1 MDRIEAMQVFLKV
14 AEFSSFSKAA
24 DVLHLP
30 RATVSNAIQHLEKRL
45 GAQLFQRTT
54 RRVSLTQEG
63 LLYQERCTRLVAE
76 LEETDNLFTGAARS
90 PSGVVQVDL
99 PERMARL
106 EIIPRLPRFFERYP
120 EIQLRFGA
128 NDRFVD
134 LVGEGV
140 DCAVRVGELPDS
152 TLMARRVGAMAQV
165 NCASPAYLA
174 QYGVPQTL
182 ADLEHHLAVN
192 FHSSRLG
199 RDLDW
204 EYTHNGE
211 TRLIRM
217 QSRISVTSSEA
228 YMACCLAGLGLVQ
241 APRNGIV
248 PLLASGQLVEV
259 LPRYRAAPLPV
270 SVVYAQNRRLSARV
284 RVFVDWVVDVLTGNM
299 QTELPLVGVTDG
311 ADS

>member
-1 MDRIEAMQVFLKV
+1 MDRIEAMHVFLKV

-24 DVLHLP
+24 DVLHQP
-30 RATVSNAIQHLEKRL
+30 RATVSNAIQQLEKRL

-63 LLYQERCTRLVAE
+63 LIYQERCTRLVAE
-76 LEETDNLFTGAARS
+76 LEETDNLFTSAAHR
-90 PSGVVQVDL
+90 PGGIVRVDL

-106 EIIPRLPRFFERYP
+106 EVIPRLPEFFDRYP

-128 NDRFVD
+128 HDRFVD
-134 LVGEGV
+134 LVSEGV

-152 TLMARRVGAMAQV
+152 TLMARRVGQLTQI

-174 QYGVPQTL
+174 RYGVPQSI
-182 ADLEHHLAVN
+182 ADLEQHLAVN
-192 FHSSRLG
+192 FHSSLAG

-204 EYTHNGE
+204 EYVAQGQTYQV
-211 TRLIRM
+211 RM
-217 QSRISVTSSEA
+217 KSRISVTSSEA

-241 APRNGIV
+241 APASGIQ
-248 PLLASGQLVEV
+248 PLLASGQLQEV
-259 LPRYRAAPLPV
+259 LPQYRAAPLPV

-284 RVFVDWVVDVLTGNM
+284 RVFVDWVAEALQQNL
-299 QTELPLVGVTDG
+299 QTTTPLVG
-311 ADS
+311 